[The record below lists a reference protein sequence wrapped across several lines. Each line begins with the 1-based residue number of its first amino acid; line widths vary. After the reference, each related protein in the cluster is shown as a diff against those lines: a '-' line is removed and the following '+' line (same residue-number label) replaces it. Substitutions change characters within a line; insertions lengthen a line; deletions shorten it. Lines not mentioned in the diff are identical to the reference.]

1 MWMDVLKGLQ
11 SYGRLST
18 GGLVSPNIQR
28 PLAAKLRVG
37 LPKVFE
43 VHERARDPLSPCQVW
58 RGSDFTRRR
67 GGQKR
72 WVFICLFVMLFNVWA
87 CAPDFATK
95 ALEYRNDLMPLDRAM
110 FVVVQCNRFQLSQIA
125 ANWRHHKMPKSKN
138 GNWRFFAARGRQNKP
153 IETKFGT

>member
-72 WVFICLFVMLFNVWA
+72 
-87 CAPDFATK
+87 
-95 ALEYRNDLMPLDRAM
+95 
-110 FVVVQCNRFQLSQIA
+110 
-125 ANWRHHKMPKSKN
+125 
-138 GNWRFFAARGRQNKP
+138 
-153 IETKFGT
+153 